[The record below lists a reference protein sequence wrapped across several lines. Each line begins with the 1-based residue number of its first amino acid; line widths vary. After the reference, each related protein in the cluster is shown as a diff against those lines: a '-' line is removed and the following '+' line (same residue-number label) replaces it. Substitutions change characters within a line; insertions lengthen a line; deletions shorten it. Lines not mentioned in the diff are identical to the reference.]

1 LTYTGCI
8 LYIYTMIK
16 QKEDLF
22 NALCTAIIVVLM
34 LFVFS
39 AWSDHPVKEN
49 ESTSAI
55 ELQLV
60 FQIHQRNALDSPV
73 EQLLFSPERIQ
84 ISFNGFNNGNLQAV
98 ADHEKISHCIFVLQ
112 KAQLP
117 VIAENACRFYYHLFP
132 KDAEDIPDLS

>member
-1 LTYTGCI
+1 
-8 LYIYTMIK
+8 MIK

-22 NALCTAIIVVLM
+22 NALITSIIVVLM

-39 AWSDHPVKEN
+39 NWTDHPVKEN
-49 ESTSAI
+49 ESASTI

-60 FQIHQRNALDSPV
+60 FQNHQRNALHSPV

-84 ISFNGFNNGNLQAV
+84 ISFNGFNCGNLQAV
-98 ADHEKISHCIFVLQ
+98 AEHEKISHSIFVLQ

-117 VIAENACRFYYHLFP
+117 VIAENICRFYYHLFP
-132 KDAEDIPDLS
+132 KDAEDLPDLS